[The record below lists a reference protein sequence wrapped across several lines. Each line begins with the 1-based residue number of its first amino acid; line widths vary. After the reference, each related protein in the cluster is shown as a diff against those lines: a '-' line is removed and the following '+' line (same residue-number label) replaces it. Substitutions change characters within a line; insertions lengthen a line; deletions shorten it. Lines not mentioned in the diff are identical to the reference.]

1 MSTIGTFTKNGDG
14 YNGTLQTLA
23 FNVKV
28 KIVAVPKNGDNA
40 PDYRV
45 LAGSMEIG
53 AAWKRQSAADKP
65 YVSVK
70 LDDPSFAAPINAR
83 LIDSDSGPA
92 VLHWTRRTNE

>member
-1 MSTIGTFTKNGDG
+1 MATIGNFTKTSDG

-28 KIVAVPKNGDNA
+28 KIVPTPKDGDNA

-53 AAWKRQSAADKP
+53 AGWKRQSASSKA
-65 YVSVK
+65 YISIK
-70 LDDPSFAAPINAR
+70 LDDPSFPTPVNAR
-83 LIDSDSGPA
+83 LVDSESGA
-92 VLHWTRRTNE
+92 LLYWTRRNGD